1 MKTYWTGEGKYQ
13 KEYRELMDKYGVNWG
28 YTESPIMNMLI
39 AGNKIY
45 YDFYNNGGMNLP
57 WTGYIE
63 DYGYLGELV
72 AKIQEGCQEVQGTP
86 SPDMYNLGGIYVE
99 GDLEK
104 LYHTLEKTDMENNY
118 VNLEKVM
125 DAIIL
130 LAEAYIKPFP
140 IYTLYFDFDNE
151 TISRTIKLKQTITF
165 GEKSEMEAWYDHRVN
180 SFNYTV
186 VNSEEEQEHKA
197 HIVKE
202 TRLASYREVIANL
215 GERQQTIVQKF
226 KESGKYYT
234 ARELAQA
241 LYDEGKLITNDRN
254 MVQPRLTELV
264 KAKVV
269 KVVGK
274 KKDVLMNRMVAK
286 YSLVD
291 KYYEI

>member
-1 MKTYWTGEGKYQ
+1 MKTYWNSEGKYQ
-13 KEYRELMDKYGVNWG
+13 EEYRKLMDKYGVDWG

-39 AGNKIY
+39 AGSKIY
-45 YDFYNNGGMNLP
+45 YDFYNNGGCNLQGL
-57 WTGYIE
+57 GYDV

-72 AKIQEGCQEVQGTP
+72 DKIQKGCQEIQDNP
-86 SPDMYNLGGIYVE
+86 SADMYNLGGIYM
-99 GDLEK
+99 DSNLK
-104 LYHTLEKTDMENNY
+104 TLYKTLNKRDKEDNY